1 MDVAAVN
8 KVCGACGL
16 NGHSSVDCQL
26 QAEGVAAVE
35 QVNAI
40 QNQNARQQYNPYSNT
55 FNPGWRDHPNFS
67 YRNNNSQNPSSSYN
81 VPSGFQ
87 QRPPFPPQQQHPS
100 KSNLESLMENF
111 IATQSKQ
118 NEHFSTSIK
127 HILAHNKMIDT
138 QMAQMAQQLSNL
150 SMQKGQ
156 LSGNTENNP
165 TTSPHQQLNAV
176 TMRSGRT
183 PHDPAP
189 KVKTSPIVVQDSGA
203 NDDVSEEKKDESV
216 NSDKPT
222 IAGRTYT
229 PPVPFPSRLAQAK
242 LEHKYG
248 KFLQILSKL
257 QINIP
262 FLEAIKEMPSYAKFL
277 KDIISNKRKL
287 AGSVVETLNGQCSA
301 ILECQIPK
309 KQADPG
315 SFTIPLKL
323 GKDVSVVAL
332 ADLGASVSVMPLTL
346 CKKIN
351 GEMKATRMSIQL
363 ADWSVRYPV
372 AILEDYPVQVGNYFV
387 PCDFVIMDK
396 EEDARIPVIL
406 GREFLKTTT
415 AIFDVKNGKL
425 SLEIMGEQLHFH
437 LPSSMAHPAIGE
449 TVYRVDAIVDATIE
463 RESTPSIVDP
473 LYAAIEGNYEKD
485 RADVIEMVQVLD
497 ADFSEYA
504 TSRGKLGTTHRFVS
518 GCSAQ
523 ISGYATSRGKLGTT
537 RRFASGLQLLCDG
550 SWFFNTA

>member
-1 MDVAAVN
+1 MAETPEKALLDYITPDASIVTTSIVRPEIFGNQYEIRSAFFNWIAQDQFHESAHITDYRINALRHEIQTSLDAAAGGNFMMKTLTQAKKILDDMASNYHWREQSTPRRGGRYEVDAIVALTNNVRALTRKVEQLDVATVN

-55 FNPGWRDHPNFS
+55 FNPEWRDHPNFS
-67 YRNNNSQNPSSSYN
+67 YRNNNAQNPSSSYN
-81 VPSGFQ
+81 IPSGFQ
-87 QRPPFPPQQQHPS
+87 QRPPFPPQQQHPP

-118 NEHFSTSIK
+118 NEHFSTSINQ
-127 HILAHNKMIDT
+127 ILAHNKMIDT

-150 SMQKGQ
+150 SVQKGQ
-156 LSGNTENNP
+156 FPGNTEKNP

-176 TMRSGRT
+176 TTRSGRT
-183 PHDPAP
+183 LHDPAP
-189 KVKTSPIVVQDSGA
+189 KVKTSPTVVPAPGT
-203 NDDVSEEKKDESV
+203 NDDVSEEKKDEPV
-216 NSDKPT
+216 NSDKSI

-229 PPVPFPSRLAQAK
+229 PPVSFPSRLAQAK
-242 LEHKYG
+242 LEHKYR
-248 KFLQILSKL
+248 KFLQVLSKL

-277 KDIISNKRKL
+277 KDITSNKRKL
-287 AGSVVETLNGQCSA
+287 EESVVETLNGQCSA
-301 ILECQIPK
+301 ILQCKVPK

-323 GKDVSVVAL
+323 GNDVSVVAL

-363 ADWSVRYPV
+363 AD
-372 AILEDYPVQVGNYFV
+372 
-387 PCDFVIMDK
+387 
-396 EEDARIPVIL
+396 
-406 GREFLKTTT
+406 
-415 AIFDVKNGKL
+415 
-425 SLEIMGEQLHFH
+425 
-437 LPSSMAHPAIGE
+437 
-449 TVYRVDAIVDATIE
+449 
-463 RESTPSIVDP
+463 
-473 LYAAIEGNYEKD
+473 
-485 RADVIEMVQVLD
+485 
-497 ADFSEYA
+497 
-504 TSRGKLGTTHRFVS
+504 
-518 GCSAQ
+518 
-523 ISGYATSRGKLGTT
+523 
-537 RRFASGLQLLCDG
+537 
-550 SWFFNTA
+550 